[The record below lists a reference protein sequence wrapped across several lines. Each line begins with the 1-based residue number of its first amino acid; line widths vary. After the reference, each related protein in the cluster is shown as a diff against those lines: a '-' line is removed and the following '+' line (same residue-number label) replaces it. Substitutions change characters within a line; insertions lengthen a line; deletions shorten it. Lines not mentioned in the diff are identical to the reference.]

1 MGCVAFD
8 VSHPEVRAIVDQ
20 ALREDIGPGDV
31 TSQATVAAER
41 RAEGKFFARQAI
53 TLAGV
58 ELLPLIY
65 ENEGGVERLELHHH
79 SSDALQPGDCIASV
93 SGRARTLLSCERV
106 ALNFMQRLSGIATL
120 ARRYSAETEGTKCK
134 VLDTRKTTP
143 GLRRLEK
150 MAAAAGGVVNHR
162 MGLFDAVLIKNNH
175 ISAAGGVVPAL
186 KSAFASFDGPVEIE
200 VRTRGELDEA
210 LQAGAKHL
218 LLDNLTPEEAAEWI
232 RFIDGRA
239 KVELSGNINLQTVR
253 AYAMTGADFVSCGAI
268 THSATAVDLNF
279 RLTLA

>member
-1 MGCVAFD
+1 MAFD
-8 VSHPEVRAIVDQ
+8 VAHPEVRDIVDR

-31 TSQATVAAER
+31 TSQATVGADR
-41 RAEGKFFARQAI
+41 QGEGKFFARQAI

-65 ENEGGVERLELHHH
+65 EHEGGVGRLELHHV
-79 SSDALQPGDCIASV
+79 SGDALQPGDCIASV
-93 SGRARTLLSCERV
+93 AGSARMLLSCERV

-120 ARRYSAETEGTKCK
+120 ARRYAAEVEGTKCK

-150 MAAAAGGVVNHR
+150 MAAAAGGVINHR
-162 MGLFDAVLIKNNH
+162 IGLFDAVLIKNNH
-175 ISAAGGVVPAL
+175 ISAAGGVTAAL
-186 KSAFASFDGPVEIE
+186 QNAFTVFQGPIEIE
-200 VRTRGELDEA
+200 VRTKSELQEA
-210 LQAGAKHL
+210 LAAGAQQL
-218 LLDNLTPEEAAEWI
+218 LLDNLTPEEASEWI
-232 RFIDGRA
+232 RVINGRA
-239 KVELSGNINLQTVR
+239 TVELSGNINLQTVR